1 MELWIRSQDKAI
13 LQKVNKLYVCKYA
26 EEKGYGIYDL
36 LYNDLDDCD
45 VPLGF
50 YKTRERALEVLDE
63 IQKSLL
69 PRGIIKT
76 RMILNQEDIKR
87 IRNIYE
93 GQFDVVDNRIK
104 EIQMS
109 STCYYEMPED

>member
-1 MELWIRSQDKAI
+1 MELWIRSQDKNR
-13 LQKVNKLYVCKYA
+13 LTKVDDLYIVHDDNNMCDYIGNNIVGHLAKYTKL
-26 EEKGYGIYDL
+26 G
-36 LYNDLDDCD
+36 
-45 VPLGF
+45 
-50 YKTRERALEVLDE
+50 RALEVLDE

-93 GQFDVVDNRIK
+93 GQFDVVDNRIE

>member
-13 LQKVNKLYVCKYA
+13 LQKVNRLYVCKCA

-50 YKTRERALEVLDE
+50 YKTRERALEVLNE
-63 IQKSLL
+63 IQSFLL
-69 PRGIIKT
+69 GNRKNWCENKNYTGMGIISEITK
-76 RMILNQEDIKR
+76 NQI
-87 IRNIYE
+87 
-93 GQFDVVDNRIK
+93 
-104 EIQMS
+104 
-109 STCYYEMPED
+109 YEMPED

>member
-13 LQKVNKLYVCKYA
+13 LQKVNRLYVCKCA

-50 YKTRERALEVLDE
+50 YKTRDRALEILDA
-63 IQKSLL
+63 IQKKMTINESINGNYQEQDLY
-69 PRGIIKT
+69 IKALYIEKS
-76 RMILNQEDIKR
+76 RL
-87 IRNIYE
+87 IY
-93 GQFDVVDNRIK
+93 Q
-104 EIQMS
+104 
-109 STCYYEMPED
+109 MPEE